1 MLVTAIELMGLVV
14 FASVLQKNYKV
25 PSPVTLMAAVL
36 GSMAFNYQLFKLNSE
51 QFDNLVLFTLPLL
64 IAADALKLKWED
76 LKTHGISLFW
86 VAVVSVLVS
95 IGAGVLINDYI
106 LNSYPLS
113 IAAVVILFCM
123 VSATDPITVSAIFA
137 NFKVPHKLKV
147 LTEGESLF
155 NDATALIVFSIA
167 LVALSN
173 PEQVTYSFIAIK
185 SFTIVFGAVAVGLI
199 FGYLTT
205 IVLKLSDEAFIEAT
219 IILFS
224 AYASY
229 MIAEHFH
236 FSGILSVIVDMVIAN
251 KMIQKIIDNEENHIE
266 EADKSKNIGL
276 LKYAMT
282 TKDNQITILK
292 SIDFVGLFASSML
305 FVSIA
310 SIANFDKLF
319 QYKYEILAIFIASTI
334 IRGLM
339 MLKFAIISNQV
350 SFMQSIKKHWWA
362 VLTFAGSKGALSI
375 LMVHLIPNTFQ
386 YKELFENI
394 IVGNIFLST
403 FIYAFILGG
412 IILKNKVKFEKECAE
427 ENCH

>member
-1 MLVTAIELMGLVV
+1 MVLIAIELMSLVV
-14 FASVLQKNYKV
+14 FAAILQKNYKI

-36 GSMAFNYQLFKLNSE
+36 GSMSFNYPLFKLNAE
-51 QFDNLVLFTLPLL
+51 EFDSLVLFTLPLL
-64 IAADALKLKWED
+64 IASDALKLKWED

-95 IGAGVLINDYI
+95 IGVGVLINNYI
-106 LNSYPLS
+106 LVDYPLS
-113 IAAVVILFCM
+113 VAAIVILFCM

-167 LVALSN
+167 LVALN
-173 PEQVTYSFIAIK
+173 KPEEITASFIMIK
-185 SFTIVFGAVAVGLI
+185 SFSVIFGATVIGLVLGYMTT
-199 FGYLTT
+199 FG
-205 IVLKLSDEAFIEAT
+205 LKLSDEAFIEAT
-219 IILFS
+219 IIILS
-224 AYASY
+224 AYIAY

-236 FSGILSVIVDMVIAN
+236 FSGILAVIVDMVIAN
-251 KMIQKIIDNEENHIE
+251 KVIQKIIEKEDEEIE
-266 EADKSKNIGL
+266 EANRNKNIGL

-282 TKDNQITILK
+282 TKENQITILK
-292 SIDFVGLFASSML
+292 SIDFCGLFASSML

-319 QYKYEILAIFIASTI
+319 EYKYEILAIFLASTI

-339 MLKFAIISNQV
+339 MLKFAMISNKV
-350 SFMQSIKKHWWA
+350 TFMHSIQKHWWA

-375 LMVHLIPNTFQ
+375 LMVHMIPNTFK

-412 IILKNKVKFEKECAE
+412 IIVKNNIKFTQECE
-427 ENCH
+427 EEH